1 MYVVMRPKW
10 DLGMSE
16 GKVVLLQYHDD
27 GAWNGVVV
35 VVSIP
40 AGARDGTVWRPEFQ
54 NKIDGTV
61 ELAASRRLLTTTFTV
76 RNHHRSTL
84 HYFQVKVVSA
94 ESEGCGA
101 LCGGW

>member
-40 AGARDGTVWRPEFQ
+40 AGARDGTVWRPEF
-54 NKIDGTV
+54 
-61 ELAASRRLLTTTFTV
+61 
-76 RNHHRSTL
+76 
-84 HYFQVKVVSA
+84 
-94 ESEGCGA
+94 
-101 LCGGW
+101 